1 MFFNLMKKQLLINTL
16 IVMGSLVFSQDLQ
29 SLVNKANNK
38 IISSELESAET
49 LLQDVLD
56 VDPSFAPARIA
67 FSKIWLRK
75 GDLSK
80 ANEYATLA
88 VRIDEDFRPWW
99 EKLNEIRAGI
109 QNGQKYAGQSN
120 FDKAFSEY
128 KAISEKYPYFSQA
141 HYFMGIAKYKQKD
154 FEKAALFFENA
165 LKIYPD
171 YDKAKIALNNVKKRL
186 PK

>member
-1 MFFNLMKKQLLINTL
+1 MKKELLISTF
-16 IVMGSLVFSQDLQ
+16 IVMGSLTLAQDLQ

-38 IISSELESAET
+38 IKSNDLESAET
-49 LLQDVLD
+49 LLQKVLD

-75 GDLSK
+75 GNLSM

-99 EKLNEIRAGI
+99 EKLNEIRSGV
-109 QNGQKYAGQSN
+109 QNGQKYVQQSN
-120 FDKAFSEY
+120 FDKAYNEY

-141 HYFMGIAKYKQKD
+141 QYYMGIAKYKQKE
-154 FEKAALFFENA
+154 FQEATLFFENA
-165 LKIYPD
+165 LKIYPN
-171 YDKAKIALNNVKKRL
+171 YQKAKKALNNVRRKVQK
-186 PK
+186 

>member
-1 MFFNLMKKQLLINTL
+1 MKKHLHIN
-16 IVMGSLVFSQDLQ
+16 IVIILGSLAFSQDLQ

-38 IISSELESAET
+38 IKSSDLVSAENI
-49 LLQDVLD
+49 LQDVLD
-56 VDPSFAPARIA
+56 TDPSFAPARIA

-99 EKLNEIRAGI
+99 ENLNEIKSGM
-109 QNGQKYAGQSN
+109 QDGQKYIQQSN
-120 FDKAFSEY
+120 FDEAFQEY
-128 KAISEKYPYFSQA
+128 ESITTISPYFSNA
-141 HYFMGIAKYKQKD
+141 YYYMGIAKYKQRD
-154 FEKAALFFENA
+154 VQAAALFFEKA

-171 YDKAKIALNNVKKRL
+171 YQKAKKALKNVKKRL